1 MAPSVTNEENG
12 PYASSGAA
20 PAPRFLPPGVSVE
33 KFQDFAFRLQKAVGK
48 ENLQIITKD
57 TPLDDG
63 DYLTVDC
70 QTHDMHH
77 LYDREEFVGSALI
90 HPRNVADIQAVVKL
104 CNDFLVPVWT
114 YSKGHNIGY
123 GGAAPRVSGSLVMN
137 LGKHMNRIIEVNA
150 EDCYCLV
157 EPGVTYLQMQ
167 KYLDDNGLRD
177 KVWLDSPE
185 LGYGSMIGNALDHGV
200 GFTPYGDH
208 WMMHCGMEVVLANG
222 EVVRTGMGAMQSPE
236 GRAQAAQGVPP
247 EDQAQNECWQ
257 LFPYGFGPINDG
269 IFSQSNN
276 AIITKMGMWLM
287 PAPPGITPF
296 MVTYEN
302 DEDLEAVVDIIRPLR
317 VNMVLQNAAS
327 LRHVS
332 LDAAHYYPRTEYT
345 DGPIDVPLTEEQ
357 LDAAAKKINL
367 GRWVYIGAAYGPEPI
382 RKAHLEITKRE
393 MTKVPGSRWF
403 LLEDRKE
410 EFSTLHCRA
419 DTMRG
424 LPTWDELRWLNH
436 WIPNCTFLS
445 FSPISKVDGKSA
457 MKQYTMAKQRFAE
470 AKLDYFGILSI
481 GMREMHNIV
490 CIVYDRENPDMRR
503 RAQWLV
509 RTMIQDCADNGWGEF
524 RTHVALMDQIADTYD
539 FNNHALGRLNQTIK
553 DALDPNGILAP
564 GKSGVW
570 PKSYDKSKWAIPKD
584 YIK

>member
-1 MAPSVTNEENG
+1 MAPSVSIPKENG
-12 PYASSGAA
+12 SRRLMPS
-20 PAPRFLPPGVSVE
+20 PRVLPPDISIE
-33 KFQDFAFRLQKAVGK
+33 KFQDFASSLQKAVGK
-48 ENLQIITKD
+48 DNLQIITQD
-57 TPLDDG
+57 TPLEDG
-63 DYLTVDC
+63 DYITVDC
-70 QTHDMHH
+70 QTHDMHR
-77 LYDREEFVGSALI
+77 LYEREEFVGSAII
-90 HPRNVADIQAVVKL
+90 HPKNVADIQAILKL
-104 CNDFLVPVWT
+104 CNEFLVPVWT
-114 YSKGHNIGY
+114 FSKGHNIGY

-137 LGKHMNRIIEVNA
+137 LGTHMNRILEVNA

-157 EPGVTYLQMQ
+157 EPGVTYFQMQ
-167 KYLDDNGLRD
+167 KYLDDNNLRD
-177 KVWLDSPE
+177 RVWIDSPE

-208 WMMHCGMEVVLANG
+208 WMMQCGMEIVLANG

-236 GRAQAAQGVPP
+236 GRKQAAQGIPP
-247 EDQAQNECWQ
+247 QDQRQNECWQ
-257 LFPYGFGPINDG
+257 LFPYGFGPVNDG
-269 IFSQSNN
+269 IFSQSNH
-276 AIITKMGMWLM
+276 AIVTKMGIWLM
-287 PAPPGITPF
+287 PAPPGMTPF
-296 MVTYEN
+296 MVTYEK

-317 VNMVLQNAAS
+317 VNMILQNAAS
-327 LRHVS
+327 LRHIS
-332 LDAAHYYPRTEYT
+332 LDASHYHPRTEYT
-345 DGPIDVPLTEEQ
+345 DNPNEPLTDEQ
-357 LDAAAKKINL
+357 WDAAAKKIDM
-367 GRWVYIGAAYGPEPI
+367 GRWVYMGAAYGPEPI
-382 RKAHLEITKRE
+382 RNAHLEIIKRE

-410 EFSTLHCRA
+410 EFSSFHARA

-424 LPTWDELRWLNH
+424 LPTFDELRWLNQ

-457 MKQYTMAKQRFAE
+457 MSQYTLAKKRFAE
-470 AKLDYFGILSI
+470 AKLDYFGMLSI

-490 CIVYDRENPDMRR
+490 CVVYNREDPDMRR
-503 RAQWLV
+503 RAQWFV

-524 RTHVALMDQIADTYD
+524 RTHVALMDQIANTYD

-570 PKSYDKSKWAIPKD
+570 PKSYDKSKWALKKD